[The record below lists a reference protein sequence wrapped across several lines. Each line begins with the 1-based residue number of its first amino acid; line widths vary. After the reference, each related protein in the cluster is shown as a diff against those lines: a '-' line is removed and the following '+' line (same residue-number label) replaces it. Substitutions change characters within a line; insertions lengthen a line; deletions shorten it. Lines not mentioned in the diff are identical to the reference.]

1 MVRALM
7 QPTLLGE
14 CVNWLPHASNG
25 QVIHLNLL
33 FKISRQQGAAMDGLV
48 ADLLRNIQGVALLR
62 RFQVTKKGWVALLR
76 RANFEKGTPGR
87 VDTSGTKTTIKTQK
101 CWKCDLP

>member
-1 MVRALM
+1 MMVRALM

-48 ADLLRNIQGVALLR
+48 ADLLRNIQGGRV
-62 RFQVTKKGWVALLR
+62 VTSFSGHKRKGGVALLR
-76 RANFEKGTPGR
+76 RANF
-87 VDTSGTKTTIKTQK
+87 
-101 CWKCDLP
+101 